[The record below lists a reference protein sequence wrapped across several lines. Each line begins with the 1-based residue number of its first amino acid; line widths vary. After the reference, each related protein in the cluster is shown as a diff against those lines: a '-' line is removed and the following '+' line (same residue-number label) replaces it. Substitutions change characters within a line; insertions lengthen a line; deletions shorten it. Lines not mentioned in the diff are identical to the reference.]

1 MGGVVRLPKETDLCL
16 ENGNLFWKKY
26 GVMFWGWHFKHLSR
40 MAALASHHVSC
51 CISGASCCVISFL
64 WLVKNSRM
72 TKCRKGSEKCDCM
85 LWKRENI
92 NLKDKE
98 CCLKCLKHKCNLLSS
113 GKCSKGWG
121 EQYLLTI
128 NLCFFFLLVCVCV
141 CYPPMTCKKSE
152 MGGVG
157 NIFFFFSS
165 CLWLGFRYQ

>member
-1 MGGVVRLPKETDLCL
+1 MAGVVRLPKETDLCL

-113 GKCSKGWG
+113 GKCSKGW